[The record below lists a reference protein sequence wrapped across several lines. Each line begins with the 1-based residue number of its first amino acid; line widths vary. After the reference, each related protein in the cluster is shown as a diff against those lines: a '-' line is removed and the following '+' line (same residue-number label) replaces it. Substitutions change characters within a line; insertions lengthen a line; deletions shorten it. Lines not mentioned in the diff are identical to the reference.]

1 MRYYQNIAFLFIAF
15 TLSLFLYSCQSKET
29 VIERG
34 YYFWQN
40 KSYLGSAEKKFLQQH
55 SIHKLYAK
63 ILDVDWNDVYGPVP
77 ASKND
82 LNEINGSLNIY
93 DSLHINI
100 VPVVFITNKTFQ
112 KIDSGQLHLLA
123 LRILKECMLDA
134 IDIDAKNNGTLY
146 SVKKPASSEIQ
157 FDCDWTESTSGKYF
171 QFLKEVKKI
180 LPDSITVSA
189 TKRLHQYKDASKTG
203 IPPVDRGMLMLCNVT
218 DPKKYES
225 INSIFDHDKASAYF
239 ASNKKYALPL
249 DIVLPAFSRSL
260 IFRNHQFY
268 QIENNLSEPDL
279 TQLSFLKKQS
289 NGFYRVQAD
298 TVFSNLSLRIGDEIK
313 PEEISAEDLNKVAE
327 LAHRTINS
335 KKYSVAFFDLS
346 ENEVKKYNNS
356 EIDKIY
362 NSF

>member
-171 QFLKEVKKI
+171 QFLKEVKRL
-180 LPDSITVSA
+180 LPDSVIVSA
-189 TKRLHQYKDASKTG
+189 TIRLHQYKYPSQTG
-203 IPPVDRGMLMLCNVT
+203 VPPVNRGMLMLYNID

-225 INSIFDHDKASAYF
+225 TNSIFDYDKAKAYF
-239 ASNKKYALPL
+239 TSGKEYKLPL
-249 DIVLPAFSRSL
+249 DVVLPAFSWSL
-260 IFRNHQFY
+260 VFRNGKFY
-268 QIENNLSEPDL
+268 QIENNLSENDL
-279 TQLSFLKKQS
+279 MQLNFLQKQT
-289 NGFYRVQAD
+289 NGFYRVNTD
-298 TVFSNLSLRIGDEIK
+298 TVFNDLFLRIGDEIK
-313 PEEISAEDLNKVAE
+313 PEAISTENLDKAAE
-327 LAHRTINS
+327 LAHKAINS

-346 ENEVKKYNNS
+346 EDEVKEYDSN